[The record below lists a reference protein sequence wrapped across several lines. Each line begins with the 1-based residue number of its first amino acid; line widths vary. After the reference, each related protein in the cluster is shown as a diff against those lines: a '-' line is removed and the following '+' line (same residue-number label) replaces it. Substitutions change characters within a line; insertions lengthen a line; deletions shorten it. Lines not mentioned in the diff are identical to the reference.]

1 MMAMWKVLLAVGVIV
16 GAASAQSS
24 QPHYAVAGDIAAPD
38 GRWDLL
44 SVDPAS
50 HRLYV
55 AQSDGVL
62 AIDLATNTATANLV
76 PSNRGHDA
84 MAVPGSG
91 LVIASNGGANTV
103 TLFDGATGKIAAT
116 LPVGTRPDAIAW
128 DPATRTAWVMTPGS
142 GDISVVDPFKAKV
155 LGSIAVGGSL
165 ELGAA
170 DGRGRMYVNVED
182 RNEVA
187 VLDTRDRRVI
197 SRFPLAGCDGPTG
210 IVFAQ
215 AANEIVSACANGVAI
230 VSAPN
235 GRLIATLPV
244 GKGPD
249 GAAYDARRRLAFVP
263 SGADGTL
270 SVIALGPKPKVVA
283 TVATAKGAR
292 TVALDPSTGR
302 LYLPHAQYLP
312 ASGGGRPALAPG
324 TFHVLVVAPS

>member
-1 MMAMWKVLLAVGVIV
+1 MMAMWKVLLAAGAIA

-24 QPHYAVAGDIAAPD
+24 QSHYAVAADIAAPD

-187 VLDTRDRRVI
+187 VLDTRNRRVI

-230 VSAPN
+230 VSAPD
-235 GRLIATLPV
+235 GHLVATLPV

-249 GAAYDARRRLAFVP
+249 GAAYDVRRRLAFVP
-263 SGADGTL
+263 SGARG
-270 SVIALGPKPKVVA
+270 SC
-283 TVATAKGAR
+283 R
-292 TVALDPSTGR
+292 
-302 LYLPHAQYLP
+302 
-312 ASGGGRPALAPG
+312 
-324 TFHVLVVAPS
+324 